1 MNPIDDDTLQAY
13 VDGELDA
20 PDAARIE
27 AALAH
32 DDVLARRVERARAV
46 RARLRAAFDPVLDE
60 PVPARLSALLQ
71 PPSAQAATPAT
82 RPVMPAGGHGATR
95 RRTAHRRWFVP
106 GAALAA
112 SVALL
117 AVALWW
123 WQPGGDLVR
132 VQGGQSFA
140 AGALTHAL
148 DEALASEPDAH
159 APIAIGLSFRSSD
172 GRICRTFVLH
182 TPPARAGL
190 ACHESAGWALPV
202 LAAATAPEG
211 SGELR
216 QAASALP
223 PEVQAAVD
231 ARLRGNVF
239 DARQERAARDAGW
252 R

>member
-20 PDAARIE
+20 ADAARIE

-46 RARLRAAFDPVLDE
+46 RAQLRAAFDPVLDE

-71 PPSAQAATPAT
+71 PRSAPAATPAAPHAT
-82 RPVMPAGGHGATR
+82 PAGGHRATR
-95 RRTAHRRWFVP
+95 RRTTHRRWFVP

-117 AVALWW
+117 AVTFWW
-123 WQPGGDLVR
+123 WRPGGELVR
-132 VQGGQSFA
+132 MQGGQSFA

-148 DEALASEPDAH
+148 DESLASEPKAN
-159 APIAIGLSFRSSD
+159 APVAIGLSFRSTD
-172 GRICRTFVLH
+172 GRICRTFVLRRA
-182 TPPARAGL
+182 PARAGL
-190 ACHESAGWALPV
+190 ACRSDAGWELPV
-202 LAAATAPEG
+202 LSAVATPEG
-211 SGELR
+211 SELR
-216 QAASALP
+216 QAASGMP
-223 PEVQAAVD
+223 PAVQAAVD